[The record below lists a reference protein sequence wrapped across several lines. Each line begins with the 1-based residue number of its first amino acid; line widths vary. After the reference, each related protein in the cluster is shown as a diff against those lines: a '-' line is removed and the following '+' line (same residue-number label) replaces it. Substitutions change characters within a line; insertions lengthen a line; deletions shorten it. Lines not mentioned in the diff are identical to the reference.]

1 MQFVQ
6 WLTSLDSTLNA
17 ALAAT
22 LAGMS
27 LTAASLLANL
37 VKNQVERAEKIKE
50 SFKKQKESWDD
61 GEIDDNAK
69 KTASKKFMLKYK
81 NQYELA
87 QQGDKALNSVLLA
100 FGAFAVNLV
109 ESIAFDPSV
118 EVNLRTETQYI
129 KENLIANYP
138 VLIDVGISATT
149 MAIGI
154 GLLIRAA
161 FKIKK
166 VGAEQVRVLRSP
178 ESLDR
183 TPSS

>member
-1 MQFVQ
+1 MQFIE
-6 WLTSLDSTLNA
+6 WLAALDSTLTA

-37 VKNQVERAEKIKE
+37 VKNQVERAEKIRD

-61 GEIDDNAK
+61 GELDGSAK
-69 KTASKKFMLKYK
+69 KDASKKIILKYK

-118 EVNLRTETQYI
+118 EASLGVETRHI
-129 KENLIANYP
+129 KESLAVNYP
-138 VLIDVGISATT
+138 ILIDVGISATT

-161 FKIKK
+161 FKINK
-166 VGAEQVRVLRSP
+166 VGAEQVKILKSP
-178 ESLDR
+178 ESLD
-183 TPSS
+183 